1 MVDQADTTDLNLEM
15 SKGQESLPIFGL
27 GSLSKEAKKKK
38 KNPIS
43 CIFSVKLKKHHVAY
57 TSSLEAK
64 DLDSKPSSTVYYVTL
79 GFLVISFN
87 HNCHLC

>member
-38 KNPIS
+38 NPIS
-43 CIFSVKLKKHHVAY
+43 CIFSVKLKKHQVAY
-57 TSSLEAK
+57 TSSLKAK
-64 DLDSKPSSTVYYVTL
+64 DLDLRSSSTVYYVTL
-79 GFLVISFN
+79 VFLVISFN